1 MKNFNPN
8 TLVIISLVIAILL
21 VIYDIMIE
29 KKPITTMRIF
39 TLVGSIVGI
48 ISTRYYKQGQ

>member
-21 VIYDIMIE
+21 VIYDIMNE